1 MSKKTLITFFS
12 LVAISGSYISPA
24 KSHLKN
30 GFGEG
35 TGAFA
40 CFLLWEGYPNS
51 LVEALSV
58 GLPVVLSNRLRYLN
72 DFVEDEINGKIVDDS
87 DYLETIIKMINN
99 KEKLKEM
106 SKKSFNKYKILLGNS
121 SVKNWIKLIK

>member
-40 CFLLWEGYPNS
+40 CFLLWEGYPKSEVES
-51 LVEALSV
+51 LVSRFAKRIEKSDFSEEKMNQMAYGYREQV
-58 GLPVVLSNRLRYLN
+58 RATSNCDLRMRY
-72 DFVEDEINGKIVDDS
+72 
-87 DYLETIIKMINN
+87 
-99 KEKLKEM
+99 
-106 SKKSFNKYKILLGNS
+106 
-121 SVKNWIKLIK
+121 